1 MWLSEIQNSN
11 CSHYAHNNR
20 MANYL
25 IGDLQGCD
33 SAFGQLL
40 AKIDFS
46 PSRDVLFILGDLVN
60 RGPESLAVL
69 ERLMR
74 YGDAARCLLGNHDLN
89 LLAIAHGVRQPHRK
103 DTLTEILQSPKLP
116 DLMHWLKH
124 QNMAMLHK
132 IQYSTPNN
140 LQSSEILMVH
150 AGVLPAWNA
159 IDTIA
164 YSNEI
169 ETILR
174 NASHSE
180 LGQFLRDMYGDEPA
194 AWSNDLRGMTRYRII
209 INALT
214 RLRFCT
220 EDGQMEFATKNSAL
234 AAPAGYVPWF
244 DVPNRATKDIT
255 VAFGHWST
263 LGWLNRSDVLA
274 MDGGCVWGGCLNALR
289 LDESGST
296 NNKLNHELI
305 KIDCEQAQQPRL

>member
-1 MWLSEIQNSN
+1 
-11 CSHYAHNNR
+11 

-33 SAFGQLL
+33 SALGRLL
-40 AKIDFS
+40 TKIDFS
-46 PSRDVLFILGDLVN
+46 PSRDVLFVLGDLVN

-89 LLAIAHGVRQPHRK
+89 LLAITHGVRQPHRK

-116 DLMHWLKH
+116 ILMHWLKH

-132 IQYSTPNN
+132 SHGNTQN
-140 LQSSEILMVH
+140 SSLLMVH

-159 IDTIA
+159 TDTIA
-164 YSNEI
+164 YANEV
-169 ETILR
+169 ETVLR
-174 NASHSE
+174 TSSQTE
-180 LGQFLRDMYGDEPA
+180 LAEF
-194 AWSNDLRGMTRYRII
+194 LRGMYGNEPAVWRDDLTGTARYRVI

-220 EDGQMEFATKNSAL
+220 TDGQMEFASKDSAD
-234 AAPAGYVPWF
+234 AAPAGYMPWF
-244 DVPNRATKDIT
+244 DVPNRATKDVT

-263 LGWLNRSDVLA
+263 LGWLDRRDAIAL
-274 MDGGCVWGGCLNALR
+274 DGGCVWGGCLNALR
-289 LDESGST
+289 LDESGGAH
-296 NNKLNHELI
+296 HELI
-305 KIDCEQAQQPRL
+305 HVDCEQSQKPTL

>member
-1 MWLSEIQNSN
+1 
-11 CSHYAHNNR
+11 

-33 SAFGQLL
+33 STLGRLL

-46 PSRDVLFILGDLVN
+46 PSRDVLFVLGDLVN

-103 DTLTEILQSPKLP
+103 DTLNEILQSPKLP

-124 QNMAMLHK
+124 QNMAILHK
-132 IQYSTPNN
+132 ATESTSRND
-140 LQSSEILMVH
+140 LIMVH
-150 AGVLPAWNA
+150 AGVLPDWTA

-164 YSNEI
+164 YANEV

-174 NASHSE
+174 TASSAELSE
-180 LGQFLRDMYGDEPA
+180 FLRDMYGDEPA
-194 AWSNDLRGMTRYRII
+194 VWRNDLTATARYRVI

-220 EDGQMEFATKNSAL
+220 ADGQMEFATKDSAD
-234 AAPAGYVPWF
+234 AAPAGYMPWF
-244 DVPNRATKDIT
+244 EVPNRATQNVT

-263 LGWLNRSDVLA
+263 LGWLDRPDVLA
-274 MDGGCVWGGCLNALR
+274 LDGGCVWGGCLNALR
-289 LDESGST
+289 LDESGSA
-296 NNKLNHELI
+296 KHELI
-305 KIDCEQAQQPRL
+305 HVDCQQSQKPKL